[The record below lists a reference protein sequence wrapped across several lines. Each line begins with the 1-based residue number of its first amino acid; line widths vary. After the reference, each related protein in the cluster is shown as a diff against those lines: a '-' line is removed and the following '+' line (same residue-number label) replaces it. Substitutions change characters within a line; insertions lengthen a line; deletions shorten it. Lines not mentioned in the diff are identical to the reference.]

1 MVQTEKGGKA
11 MFKKKSLFIGLS
23 ILLVLFLAV
32 SAVAKEPKYGG
43 TLVWR
48 VGAETAS
55 MDPHVANTL
64 GSTQLLSRIYSTLLR
79 YDESAN
85 VVPYIAESWK
95 VSEDGLT
102 YTFKLRNDVYFHN
115 GRKLTSADI
124 KYNIERMIDPATGS
138 PRASRFN
145 LVNKIET
152 PDEYT
157 VVFTLK
163 DPFAPFLGNF
173 ADPNAMIIPREIVE
187 DESIKKKAVGTG
199 PFMIKEMVPGDYV
212 LLEKNP
218 KYFVK
223 GLPYLDQLKLKLITE
238 NSAIAAS
245 MRSKAVDFTVVWGAM
260 YKFFDKM
267 KNIRMQDVP
276 VFAWAM
282 LEFNSSKPPFDNAK
296 LRLALAYAIDRQE
309 IIDAVMLGNAKVTA
323 PVPEGMK
330 GYSADWKT
338 LAGYQVDLEKA
349 KALLK
354 EAGYPDGLKF
364 ELKTSTAYA
373 PYVPTAQV
381 IQSNLKKIGVEA
393 EIIPL
398 EWGAYIKDIT
408 NFDTWVAC
416 FHSFPSY
423 TADPDAYLYRW
434 FHSKGA
440 WNIGFSDPVVD
451 ELLDLGRRLTDVSS
465 RQMVY
470 RRAQVRLAQLAPAVY
485 TWRTRVSYAM
495 QPYVNGVTLTPP
507 TIYFDG
513 AWLDK

>member
-1 MVQTEKGGKA
+1 MSR
-11 MFKKKSLFIGLS
+11 KK
-23 ILLVLFLAV
+23 VLFVGLGILTVCMLAV
-32 SAVAKEPKYGG
+32 SAAGEQPKYGG
-43 TLVWR
+43 MLVWR

-64 GSTQLLSRIYSTLLR
+64 GSTQLLSNIYSTLLR

-85 VVPYIAESWK
+85 VVPHIAESWDI
-95 VSEDGLT
+95 SPDGLV

-138 PRASRFN
+138 PRADRFN
-145 LVNKIET
+145 LVKQIDT
-152 PDEYT
+152 PDDFT

-163 DPFAPFLGNF
+163 DAFAPLLGNF
-173 ADPNAMIIPREIVE
+173 ADPNAMIVPREIVE
-187 DESIKKKAVGTG
+187 AESIKKEAVGSG

-223 GLPYLDQLKLKLITE
+223 GQPYLDQLKLKLITE
-238 NSAIAAS
+238 NSAIAAA
-245 MRSKAVDFTVVWGAM
+245 MRSQTIDGTVVWGAM
-260 YKFFDKM
+260 YKFFEKM
-267 KNIRMQDVP
+267 KNIQVQDVP

-282 LEFNSSKPPFDNAK
+282 LEFNSSKAPFDNAK

-309 IIDAVMLGNAKVTA
+309 IIDSVMLGNAKITA
-323 PVPEGMK
+323 PVPEGM
-330 GYSADWKT
+330 GAYSVDWRT
-338 LAGYQVDLEKA
+338 LAGYQLDLEKA

-354 EAGYPDGLKF
+354 EAGYPEGLKF

-381 IQSNLKKIGVEA
+381 IQSNLKKIGVEV
-393 EIIPL
+393 EIVPL

-408 NFDTWVAC
+408 NFDTWTAC

-434 FHSKGA
+434 FHSQGA

-451 ELLDLGRRLTDVSS
+451 ELLDLGRRLTDVAS
-465 RQMVY
+465 RQLIY
-470 RRAQVRLAQLAPAVY
+470 RRAQARLAELAPAVY
-485 TWRTRVSYAM
+485 TWRTRVSYAL
-495 QPYVNGVTLTPP
+495 QPYVKGVMLTPAA
-507 TIYFDG
+507 IYLDG
-513 AWLDK
+513 TWLGK

>member
-1 MVQTEKGGKA
+1 
-11 MFKKKSLFIGLS
+11 
-23 ILLVLFLAV
+23 
-32 SAVAKEPKYGG
+32 
-43 TLVWR
+43 
-48 VGAETAS
+48 
-55 MDPHVANTL
+55 
-64 GSTQLLSRIYSTLLR
+64 
-79 YDESAN
+79 
-85 VVPYIAESWK
+85 
-95 VSEDGLT
+95 
-102 YTFKLRNDVYFHN
+102 
-115 GRKLTSADI
+115 
-124 KYNIERMIDPATGS
+124 
-138 PRASRFN
+138 
-145 LVNKIET
+145 
-152 PDEYT
+152 
-157 VVFTLK
+157 VFTLK

-173 ADPNAMIIPREIVE
+173 ADPNAMILPREIVE
-187 DESIKKKAVGTG
+187 DDSIKKKAVGSG

-218 KYFVK
+218 NYFIK
-223 GLPYLDQLKLKLITE
+223 GQPYLDQLKLKLITE
-238 NSAIAAS
+238 NSGIAAS
-245 MRSKAVDFTVVWGAM
+245 MRSKTIDGTVVWGAM

-267 KNIRMQDVP
+267 KNIKMEDVR
-276 VFAWAM
+276 VFGWAM

-309 IIDAVMLGNAKVTA
+309 IIDAVMLGNAKITA
-323 PVPEGMK
+323 PVPEGL
-330 GYSADWKT
+330 GAFSADWKT

-364 ELKTSTAYA
+364 ELKTSTAYP
-373 PYVPTAQV
+373 PYVPTTQV

-440 WNIGFSDPVVD
+440 WNIGFSDPVTD
-451 ELLDLGRRLTDVSS
+451 ELLDLGRRVTHVPS
-465 RQMVY
+465 RQMIY
-470 RRAQVRLAQLAPAVY
+470 RRAQARVADLAPAVY

-495 QPYVNGVTLTPP
+495 QSHVEGAMLTPVAV
-507 TIYFDG
+507 YLDG

>member
-1 MVQTEKGGKA
+1 
-11 MFKKKSLFIGLS
+11 MFKQKVLLVCLS
-23 ILLVLFLAV
+23 IFLVLSMAV
-32 SAVAKEPKYGG
+32 SASAAEPKYGG

-48 VGAETAS
+48 VGAETAA
-55 MDPHVANTL
+55 MDPHIANTF
-64 GSTQLLSRIYSTLLR
+64 GSTQLLSNIYSTLLR
-79 YDESAN
+79 YDENAN
-85 VVPYIAESWK
+85 VVPHIAKSWET
-95 VSEDGLT
+95 SPDGRV
-102 YTFKLRNDVYFHN
+102 YTFKLRDDVTFHN

-145 LVNKIET
+145 LIKQIDT
-152 PDEYT
+152 PDDYT

-163 DPFAPFLGNF
+163 DPFAPLLGNF
-173 ADPNAMIIPREIVE
+173 ADQNAMIVPREIVE
-187 DESIKKKAVGTG
+187 DESIKKQAVGSG

-218 KYFVK
+218 KYFIK
-223 GLPYLDQLKLKLITE
+223 GQPYVDQLKIKLITE
-238 NSAIAAS
+238 NSAIAAA
-245 MRSKAVDFTVVWGAM
+245 MRAKTVDGTVVWGAM
-260 YKFFDKM
+260 YKFFERM
-267 KNIRMQDVP
+267 KNIKIEDVP

-309 IIDAVMLGNAKVTA
+309 IIDSVMLGNAKITA
-323 PVPEGMK
+323 PVPEAMGAF
-330 GYSADWKT
+330 SADWKS
-338 LAGYQVDLEKA
+338 LAGYQLDLEKA
-349 KALLK
+349 KALLE
-354 EAGYPDGLKF
+354 EAGYPDGLEF

-373 PYVPTAQV
+373 PYVPTTQV

-434 FHSKGA
+434 FHSQGA

-451 ELLDLGRRLTDVSS
+451 ELLDLGRRVTHVAT
-465 RQMVY
+465 RQLIY
-470 RRAQVRLAQLAPAVY
+470 RRAQVRLAELAPAIY
-485 TWRTRVSYAM
+485 TWRTRLSYAM
-495 QPYVNGVTLTPP
+495 QSHVKGVMLTPAAV
-507 TIYFDG
+507 YLDG

>member
-1 MVQTEKGGKA
+1 MI
-11 MFKKKSLFIGLS
+11 KKKSLLVSLS
-23 ILLVLFLAV
+23 ILLVLLLAV
-32 SAVAKEPKYGG
+32 SATAKEPKAGG

-64 GSTQLLSRIYSTLLR
+64 GSTQLLGNIYSTVLR
-79 YDESAN
+79 YDQDAN
-85 VVPYIAESWK
+85 VVPHIAKSWTINP
-95 VSEDGLT
+95 DGLV
-102 YTFKLRNDVYFHN
+102 YTFKLRDDVYFQN
-115 GRKLTSADI
+115 GRKLTAADI
-124 KYNIERMIDPATGS
+124 KYNIERMINPETGS

-145 LVNKIET
+145 LVKTIET
-152 PDEYT
+152 PDDFT
-157 VVFTLK
+157 IVFTLK

-173 ADPNAMIIPREIVE
+173 ADPNAMIVPREIVE
-187 DESIKKKAVGTG
+187 DGSIKKKAVGSG
-199 PFMIKEMVPGDYV
+199 PFMIKEMVPGDFV

-218 KYFVK
+218 NYFIK
-223 GLPYLDQLKLKLITE
+223 GQPYLDQLKLKLITE

-245 MRSKAVDFTVVWGAM
+245 MRSKTIDGTVVWGAM

-267 KNIRMQDVP
+267 KNINIVDVP

-309 IIDAVMLGNAKVTA
+309 IIDSVMLGNAKITA
-323 PVPEGMK
+323 PVPEAMGA
-330 GYSADWKT
+330 YAADWKT

-349 KALLK
+349 RMLLK

-373 PYVPTAQV
+373 PYVPTTQV

-440 WNIGFSDPVVD
+440 WNIGFSDPVTD
-451 ELLDLGRRLTDVSS
+451 ELLDLGRRVTHVPT
-465 RQMVY
+465 RQMIY
-470 RRAQVRLAQLAPAVY
+470 RRAQVRLAELAPAVY
-485 TWRTRVSYAM
+485 TWRTRVSWAL
-495 QPYVNGVTLTPP
+495 QPYVKGIMLTPP
-507 TIYFDG
+507 TLYLDG

>member
-173 ADPNAMIIPREIVE
+173 ADPNAMIIPR
-187 DESIKKKAVGTG
+187 
-199 PFMIKEMVPGDYV
+199 KEMVPGDYV